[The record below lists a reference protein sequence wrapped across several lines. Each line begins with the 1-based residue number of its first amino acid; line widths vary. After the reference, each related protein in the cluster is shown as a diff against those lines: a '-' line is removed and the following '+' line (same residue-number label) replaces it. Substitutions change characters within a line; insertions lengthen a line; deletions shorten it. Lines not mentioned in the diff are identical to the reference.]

1 MTTIPDDPFALLP
14 HSPLN
19 VTARVELELFGAR
32 AELICLP
39 DRGVRVGAPGA
50 RAVFQPNRA
59 DEIIQRESVWEAPGM
74 ALTPNRFPFADRH
87 AVLWC
92 TERRWH
98 PSLEMLEVGFAMEDT
113 VAGTSIVNSVG
124 AAASITRGHI
134 HLVGEQLPFLAQL
147 PKSAVAAEEVGLRAE
162 DLDGCQLDRLAPPFP
177 VWSVGVRGP
186 HAHRARVV
194 IRLLECLTTPS
205 FNLIGSDGTAWL
217 VPRSPMEIPKP
228 YFPQAL
234 GGAELWGR
242 WCFDDRN
249 ALENSTARDLEQA
262 VRLSGVS

>member
-113 VAGTSIVNSVG
+113 VAGTSIVNS
-124 AAASITRGHI
+124 TW
-134 HLVGEQLPFLAQL
+134 P
-147 PKSAVAAEEVGLRAE
+147 
-162 DLDGCQLDRLAPPFP
+162 DRLQLYASP
-177 VWSVGVRGP
+177 S
-186 HAHRARVV
+186 
-194 IRLLECLTTPS
+194 LLIFS
-205 FNLIGSDGTAWL
+205 FFFSTFLGISGGLYPATWAMKL
-217 VPRSPMEIPKP
+217 SPMEAIRR
-228 YFPQAL
+228 
-234 GGAELWGR
+234 G
-242 WCFDDRN
+242 
-249 ALENSTARDLEQA
+249 
-262 VRLSGVS
+262 